1 LCALGAHNKS
11 TQGGGHSKNQ
21 SSQLADA
28 ALPRHPLGRG
38 DGRTGGGAGSR
49 LGRGGTRLRHPSRT
63 TSQGEWQGLR
73 FIPARPIAVCRDDGR
88 TYGAA
93 GGPGW
98 AGVLLGR
105 RRAWREEPCGGVA
118 GHGVPHGT
126 HRPLPRRRQD
136 LWRCRRPGS
145 AGGTSCTAI
154 RKGSTSQ
161 GEWEGPR
168 FIPARPHRCMPG
180 RRHDVSRRRSTGWA
194 GCSSSGDGRE
204 GRSLAGGS
212 GRAHGLYPASPS
224 SYAVPTA
231 WCRRLRSAG
240 QGTAGPGGRRH
251 TAERNLHGDAA
262 VGRG

>member
-1 LCALGAHNKS
+1 V
-11 TQGGGHSKNQ
+11 
-21 SSQLADA
+21 
-28 ALPRHPLGRG
+28 
-38 DGRTGGGAGSR
+38 
-49 LGRGGTRLRHPSRT
+49 
-63 TSQGEWQGLR
+63 GEWQ
-73 FIPARPIAVCRDDGR
+73 V
-88 TYGAA
+88 
-93 GGPGW
+93 
-98 AGVLLGR
+98 
-105 RRAWREEPCGGVA
+105 
-118 GHGVPHGT
+118 HGVPHGT
-126 HRPLPRRRQD
+126 HRPLPWRRQD

-194 GCSSSGDGRE
+194 GCSSSGDGHE

-212 GRAHGLYPASPS
+212 GNAHGLYPASPS

-240 QGTAGPGGRRH
+240 QGTAGPGGRRP
-251 TAERNLHGDAA
+251 TEERNLHGDAA
-262 VGRG
+262 VCRG